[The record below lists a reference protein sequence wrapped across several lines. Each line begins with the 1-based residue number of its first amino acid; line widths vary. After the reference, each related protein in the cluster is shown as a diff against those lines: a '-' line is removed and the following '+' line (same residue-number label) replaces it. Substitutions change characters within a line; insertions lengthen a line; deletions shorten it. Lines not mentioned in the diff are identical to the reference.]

1 MEMKEEG
8 EWEST
13 EVPLVQLLEFEDYTW
28 LQWAFPGGAAGKEPA
43 CNAGDLGSIP
53 GSGRSHGEG
62 SWQTPPVSLPGKSH
76 EQGSLAGCSPSG
88 LKELGTTERLTLS
101 FTLVLHTQ
109 H

>member
-1 MEMKEEG
+1 MGKGCETKKRKMEMKEEG

-62 SWQTPPVSLPGKSH
+62 NGNRSNILAWRIPWTEATVHGVAKSQTR
-76 EQGSLAGCSPSG
+76 
-88 LKELGTTERLTLS
+88 LGN
-101 FTLVLHTQ
+101 
-109 H
+109 